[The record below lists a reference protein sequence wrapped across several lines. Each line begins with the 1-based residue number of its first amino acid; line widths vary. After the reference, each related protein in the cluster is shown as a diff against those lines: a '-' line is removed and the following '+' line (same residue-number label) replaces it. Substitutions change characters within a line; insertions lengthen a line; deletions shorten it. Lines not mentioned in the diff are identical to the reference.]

1 MSSSLTRRKLVAG
14 VAWAA
19 PVVAAS
25 ATVPS
30 YAASVAADCTL
41 AASPAYSISGT
52 DEGAKTV
59 KTFTVPN
66 NVYKLRFELVGG
78 AGGTNNRMTPAGS
91 GAKVTGVVA
100 ITPGSTVQIVAAAGG
115 IGDGSL
121 IPTAGGEGYGNGGSV
136 PAYTIPASVTA
147 QVDAKYADP
156 ANSKSQVYAAS
167 GGGSSALL
175 IDGTVEVY
183 NAERSK
189 VLIYNSG
196 FGGAAGAG
204 GAGGAAG
211 TLPVSGP
218 VIGFETT
225 NNQVLF
231 SQFVAGN
238 AGTSGF
244 AGNGGDGAGAYSYQL
259 DENPASVHEKG
270 TYEDR
275 SWDLDVY
282 NDEGAYAQNF
292 NGYQSVVSGG
302 GGAGYGGGGSG
313 AAQSVSSIV
322 LTQKWL
328 NSPTGVRQGLGYTMQ
343 GGAGGAGGSYLAPS
357 VSEGAIVSAENAP
370 QWMHD
375 RGNGSVTVTFCEAAA

>member
-1 MSSSLTRRKLVAG
+1 MTTSGVSYADPWYSNFNGQIDAG
-14 VAWAA
+14 VA
-19 PVVAAS
+19 PLGS
-25 ATVPS
+25 
-30 YAASVAADCTL
+30 D
-41 AASPAYSISGT
+41 ASPQFDA
-52 DEGAKTV
+52 
-59 KTFTVPN
+59 
-66 NVYKLRFELVGG
+66 
-78 AGGTNNRMTPAGS
+78 AGS
-91 GAKVTGVVA
+91 A
-100 ITPGSTVQIVAAAGG
+100 SAAAGSNG
-115 IGDGSL
+115 T
-121 IPTAGGEGYGNGGSV
+121 PGYEI
-136 PAYTIPASVTA
+136 Y
-147 QVDAKYADP
+147 K
-156 ANSKSQVYAAS
+156 
-167 GGGSSALL
+167 
-175 IDGTVEVY
+175 
-183 NAERSK
+183 AERSK
-189 VLIYNSG
+189 VLTYNSG
-196 FGGAAGAG
+196 FGGAAGVG

-218 VIGFETT
+218 IIGFETT

-275 SWDLDVY
+275 SWDLDIY

-328 NSPTGVRQGLGYTMQ
+328 NSPTGVRQGIGYTMQ
-343 GGAGGAGGSYLAPS
+343 GGAGGAGGSYIAPS
-357 VSEGAIVSAENAP
+357 VSEGVIVSAENAP
-370 QWMHD
+370 QWMRE